1 MTTPEDELT
10 PTDDPQDGALSDAA
24 PATHDQPAT
33 DHGDPPAEAQLEDA
47 AHLRE
52 DTAEGREVS
61 REQISL
67 TRRLRDPR
75 TIVSIVLPIII
86 LVLIY
91 RALPNFQLD
100 QLVDLILGANPW
112 WLLAAFAVYYLGFPL
127 RGYRWLLLLRGTGF
141 SIKLKDS
148 SEIIYISW
156 LVNCL
161 VPAKLGDVYRAYL
174 LRSNYD
180 TSLSRTFG
188 TVFIERIF
196 DLFAIA
202 ILGLAAGFWSFRTGL
217 GPAVTFILGLGVVV
231 VIVLAIGLFTMRNFG
246 RRIITR
252 LPLPHRVT
260 EYYDRFE
267 EGVFALPKRQIPG
280 LAILTVMIWMTEALR
295 LFFVIQ
301 ALGFTDLNLGL
312 SGTMFVALSA
322 SLLTAVPLT
331 PGGLGIVEAGIVGI
345 LTGIYGV
352 PVTEATAIALVDRA
366 ISVLSIIILGSILY
380 VFSSKTKGIR
390 GATPDAEPS
399 GA

>member
-1 MTTPEDELT
+1 MSAPEDPQR
-10 PTDDPQDGALSDAA
+10 PTSPHAPHGHEAASDGL
-24 PATHDQPAT
+24 
-33 DHGDPPAEAQLEDA
+33 AEAPLEDA

-61 REQISL
+61 RDQISL
-67 TRRLRDPR
+67 ARRLRNPR
-75 TIVSIVLPIII
+75 TIISIVLPIII
-86 LVLIY
+86 LILIF

-100 QLVDLILGANPW
+100 QLVDLILEANPW
-112 WLLAAFAVYYLGFPL
+112 WLLAAFLVYYLGFPL
-127 RGYRWLLLLRGTGF
+127 RGYRWLVLLRGTGF
-141 SIKLKDS
+141 SIGIRDS

-174 LRSNYD
+174 LRTNYD

-217 GPAVTFILGLGVVV
+217 APAVSFILGLGIVV
-231 VIVLAIGLFTMRNFG
+231 VIVLAVGLFTMRNFG
-246 RRIITR
+246 RRIMTR
-252 LPLPHRVT
+252 LPLPQRVL

-267 EGVFALPKRQIPG
+267 EGVFALPSRQIPT
-280 LAILTVMIWMTEALR
+280 LAILTVLIWMTEAFR
-295 LFFVIQ
+295 LFFVVQ

-331 PGGLGIVEAGIVGI
+331 PGGLGFVEAGIVGI

-380 VFSSKTKGIR
+380 VVSSKTKGIR
-390 GATPDAEPS
+390 GTAPDAEPS

>member
-1 MTTPEDELT
+1 
-10 PTDDPQDGALSDAA
+10 
-24 PATHDQPAT
+24 
-33 DHGDPPAEAQLEDA
+33 
-47 AHLRE
+47 
-52 DTAEGREVS
+52 
-61 REQISL
+61 
-67 TRRLRDPR
+67 
-75 TIVSIVLPIII
+75 
-86 LVLIY
+86 IY
-91 RALPNFQLD
+91 Y
-100 QLVDLILGANPW
+100 V
-112 WLLAAFAVYYLGFPL
+112 GFPL

-141 SIKLKDS
+141 SIGVRDS

-217 GPAVTFILGLGVVV
+217 APEVTFILGLGVVV
-231 VIVLAIGLFTMRNFG
+231 VIVLAVGLFTMRNFG
-246 RRIITR
+246 GRIITR
-252 LPLPHRVT
+252 LPLPHRVLD
-260 EYYDRFE
+260 YYERFE
-267 EGVFALPKRQIPG
+267 EGVFALPPRQIPG
-280 LAILTVMIWMTEALR
+280 LAILTGMIWMTEALR

-331 PGGLGIVEAGIVGI
+331 PGGLGFVEAGIVGI
-345 LTGIYGV
+345 LTRIYGV
-352 PVTEATAIALVDRA
+352 PITEATAIALLDRA
-366 ISVLSIIILGSILY
+366 ISVLSIIILGSIVY
-380 VFSSKTKGIR
+380 VVSSKTKGIR
-390 GATPDAEPS
+390 GSTPDIEPS

>member
-1 MTTPEDELT
+1 MPPEE
-10 PTDDPQDGALSDAA
+10 PTAPGEE
-24 PATHDQPAT
+24 PATPGGSPTPHPHEHDPV
-33 DHGDPPAEAQLEDA
+33 HLESPAE
-47 AHLRE
+47 LRE
-52 DTAEGREVS
+52 EIAEDHEVS
-61 REQISL
+61 RDQISL

-75 TIVSIVLPIII
+75 TIISIVLPIAI

-91 RALPNFQLD
+91 INLPNFQLD

-112 WLLAAFAVYYLGFPL
+112 WLLAAFLVYYLGFPL

-141 SIKLKDS
+141 RIRLKDS

-231 VIVLAIGLFTMRNFG
+231 VIVLAVGLFTMRNFG
-246 RRIITR
+246 RRIMVR
-252 LPLPHRVT
+252 LPLPQRVT

-267 EGVFALPKRQIPG
+267 EGVFALPRRQIPG
-280 LAILTVMIWMTEALR
+280 LAILTVLIWMTEAFR

-301 ALGFTDLNLGL
+301 SLGFTDLNLGL

-380 VFSSKTKGIR
+380 VVSPKTKGIR
-390 GATPDAEPS
+390 SPAPDAQPS

>member
-1 MTTPEDELT
+1 
-10 PTDDPQDGALSDAA
+10 
-24 PATHDQPAT
+24 
-33 DHGDPPAEAQLEDA
+33 
-47 AHLRE
+47 
-52 DTAEGREVS
+52 
-61 REQISL
+61 
-67 TRRLRDPR
+67 
-75 TIVSIVLPIII
+75 
-86 LVLIY
+86 
-91 RALPNFQLD
+91 
-100 QLVDLILGANPW
+100 VDLILGANPW
-112 WLLAAFAVYYLGFPL
+112 WLLAAFAIYYLGFPL
-127 RGYRWLLLLRGTGF
+127 RGFRWQVLLRGTGF
-141 SIKLKDS
+141 DIRLKDS
-148 SEIIYISW
+148 TEIIYISW

-174 LRSNYD
+174 LRANYD

-202 ILGLAAGFWSFRTGL
+202 ILGLAAGFWSFRSGVA
-217 GPAVTFILGLGVVV
+217 PAVAFILGLGFVV

-246 RRIITR
+246 RRIINR
-252 LPLPHRVT
+252 LPLPHRVL
-260 EYYDRFE
+260 EYYERFE

-280 LAILTVMIWMTEALR
+280 LAILTVLIWMTEALR
-295 LFFVIQ
+295 LFFVIM
-301 ALGFTDLNLGL
+301 ALGFTDLHLGL
-312 SGTMFVALSA
+312 SGVMFVALSA

-380 VFSSKTKGIR
+380 VFSSKTRGIR
-390 GATPDAEPS
+390 GATPDTEPS

>member
-1 MTTPEDELT
+1 MTAPDENRPERSPSER
-10 PTDDPQDGALSDAA
+10 AA
-24 PATHDQPAT
+24 EEP
-33 DHGDPPAEAQLEDA
+33 LEDA

-67 TRRLRDPR
+67 TRRLRNPR
-75 TIVSIVLPIII
+75 TIVSIVLPIVI

-100 QLVDLILGANPW
+100 QLVDLILAANPW
-112 WLLAAFAVYYLGFPL
+112 WLLAAFVVYYLGFPL

-141 SIKLKDS
+141 SIGVRDS

-217 GPAVTFILGLGVVV
+217 APAVTFILGLGVVV
-231 VIVLAIGLFTMRNFG
+231 VVLLAVGLFTMRNFG

-252 LPLPHRVT
+252 LPLPQRVL
-260 EYYDRFE
+260 EYYERFE
-267 EGVFALPKRQIPG
+267 EGVFALPPRQVPW
-280 LAILTVMIWMTEALR
+280 LAILTVLIWLTEALR

-301 ALGFTDLNLGL
+301 ALGFTDLSLGL

-366 ISVLSIIILGSILY
+366 ISVLSIIILGTILY
-380 VFSSKTKGIR
+380 VVSSKTKGIR
-390 GATPDAEPS
+390 SPTADTEPS